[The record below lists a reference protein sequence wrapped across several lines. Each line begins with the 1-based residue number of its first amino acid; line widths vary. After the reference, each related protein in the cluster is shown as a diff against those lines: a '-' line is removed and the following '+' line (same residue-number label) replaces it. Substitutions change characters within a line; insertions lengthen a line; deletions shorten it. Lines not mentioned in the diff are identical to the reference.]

1 MLLTT
6 AVQQFFFRLFAFIIS
21 IIYSTSGG
29 YTAPSTENP
38 INTSRDG
45 ANVVFAALADPQISN
60 YMFGRYPV
68 LQAASDDLHASEC
81 DIDAVLLAGD
91 IAENGLAEEY
101 QLVYD
106 ELSGLDSRYLCATGN
121 HDIRLRLYS
130 QSVERFTSFANALNE
145 DEAMKE
151 LHFSEVINGYKFIVL
166 GSDKT
171 MFEEAYYNDAQL
183 EWLESEIAGENGKP
197 VFVICHQPLKLT
209 HGLPT
214 TWGSGTNEG
223 AGHVGDQSEAIKEI
237 ITKYNNVI
245 FISGHLHS
253 GLGEYTY
260 ETKGKAHLVNLPSL
274 CIENKDGSYNDA
286 GIGYMVE
293 VYDDE
298 IIFRARDFAKGI
310 WLPDYDIKIP
320 VAVA

>member
-6 AVQQFFFRLFAFIIS
+6 AVQKFFFRLFAFIIS
-21 IIYSTSGG
+21 VIYSASGG
-29 YTAPSTENP
+29 YTAPSTETP
-38 INTSRDG
+38 IDTSRDG
-45 ANVVFAALADPQISN
+45 ANLVFAALADPQISN

-68 LQAASDDLHASEC
+68 LQAAGDDLHASKHP
-81 DIDAVLLAGD
+81 IDAVIISGD

-106 ELSGLDSRYLCATGN
+106 ELSGLDARYLCASGN

-130 QSVERFTSFANALNE
+130 QSVERFTAFANALNG

-151 LHFSEVINGYKFIVL
+151 LHFSEVVNGYKFIVL

-171 MFEEAYYNDAQL
+171 VFEEAYFTDAQL

-197 VFVICHQPLKLT
+197 VFVIAHQPLKLT

-214 TWGSGTNEG
+214 TWGSGSNKA
-223 AGHVGDQSEAIKEI
+223 AGHIGDQSDAIEEI
-237 ITKYNNVI
+237 ITKYDNVV
-245 FISGHLHS
+245 FITGHLHS

-286 GIGYMVE
+286 GTGYMVE
-293 VYDDE
+293 VYDNE
-298 IIFRARDFAKGI
+298 ILFRARDFAKGI
-310 WLPDYDIKIP
+310 WVPDYDIKIP
-320 VAVA
+320 VISK